1 MAKAFFGGVHPNPM
15 KDATCGKAI
24 EKLEAPD
31 EVVIPM
37 SLHIGAPCTPIVA
50 VGDTVKL
57 GQKIGE
63 ATGFISAPVHASVSG
78 TVVAV
83 EPRPHFNGVDGMAV
97 VIKNDHQD
105 TISEDVK
112 PVENPE
118 SITGAQLAE
127 IAKNAGIVGCGGA
140 TFPTHV
146 KISGGIGKVD
156 TVIINA
162 AECEPYIT
170 SDHRIMLETPDQL
183 IGGAKLLAQAFGV
196 TVHIGIEDNKMDAVE
211 VLRAEIAKQG
221 LSNVV
226 VDPEHTM
233 YPQGAEKQLVQAITG
248 RQVPGG
254 KLPADVGCAV
264 FNVETVRS
272 LYLAVTTGMPL
283 IHRIVT
289 VAGSGTN
296 EPKNLDVRVGTPLK
310 HVFDACGGVKENTFK
325 ILMGG
330 PMMGNAQYNM
340 DAPVGKCTNALLAF
354 ADKEERTVENPTC
367 IRCGKCVGVCPMHLQ
382 PLLMNLYASKDR
394 LEELEAMNVF
404 DCIECGSCSY
414 ICPGRVHLVHNF
426 RTGKQK
432 INNKR
437 AAEKAAAEAAA
448 KAEAK

>member
-50 VGDTVKL
+50 VGDTVKM

-63 ATGFISAPVHASVSG
+63 AAGFVSSPVHASVSG

-83 EPRPHFNGVDGMAV
+83 EPRPHFNGGSGMAV
-97 VIKNDHQD
+97 VIQNDHQD

-112 PVENPE
+112 PVEHPE
-118 SITGAQLAE
+118 SITGEQLAE

-146 KISGGIGKVD
+146 KISGGLGKVD

-170 SDHRIMLETPDQL
+170 SDHRIMLEMPEQL
-183 IGGAKLLAQAFGV
+183 IGGAKLLARAFGV

-211 VLRAEIAKQG
+211 VLRQEIAKEG
-221 LSNVV
+221 AANIV
-226 VDPEHTM
+226 VDPEHTR

-248 RQVPGG
+248 RQVPPGG
-254 KLPADVGCAV
+254 LPSAVGCAV
-264 FNVETVRS
+264 FNVETTCALFR
-272 LYLAVTTGMPL
+272 AVTTGMPL
-283 IHRIVT
+283 IRRIVT
-289 VAGSGTN
+289 VAGSGTI
-296 EPKNLDVRVGTPLK
+296 EPKNLEVRVGTPLK
-310 HVFDACGGVKENTFK
+310 CVFDACGGVKPETFK
-325 ILMGG
+325 VLMGG
-330 PMMGNAQYNM
+330 PMMGNAQYDM
-340 DAPVGKCTNALLAF
+340 DAPVGKGTNALLAF
-354 ADKEERTVENPTC
+354 SDKEERTVEHPVC
-367 IRCGKCVGVCPMHLQ
+367 IRCGKCVSVCPMHLE
-382 PLLMNLYASKDR
+382 PLVMNMYANKNR
-394 LEELEAMNVF
+394 LEELEAANLF